1 VSRSSSFIAMFRST
15 QIIITTL
22 LVAVAGICFHIPESS
37 QATTI
42 RSTVKFQPRPAGGL
56 RNSIGDEVSLGI
68 EGVTAVSYNTAF
80 LYGVS
85 SLGSVILRTQDGGR
99 HWQEMMTSDDRS
111 RIRWVGFAN
120 AQVGWAMLEDYWG
133 EAGGPIT
140 LHRTLNGGKTWKAL
154 SMVPT
159 NSRYWALLNIRI
171 FSDQQIQ
178 VDIFDAPDS
187 NETPAQYA
195 FSHKTV
201 DGGKTWQTR
210 SIVYVPNKMQEQ
222 YIKEYQQLI
231 LNRSIG
237 FDGSH
242 WQLAQSSD
250 QDTIL
255 VQRKVSNSGNF
266 DDISIPSDWGY
277 RQGRIVPR

>member
-1 VSRSSSFIAMFRST
+1 VPGSSIFIAMFRST
-15 QIIITTL
+15 KIIITAL
-22 LVAVAGICFHIPESS
+22 LVAGVCFYVSEPVW
-37 QATTI
+37 AATI
-42 RSTVKFQPRPAGGL
+42 RSTVSFQPRPAGGL
-56 RNSIGDEVSLGI
+56 RNSVGDEVSLGI
-68 EGVTAVSYNTAF
+68 EGVAAVNNNIAF

-85 SLGSVILRTQDGGR
+85 SLGSIILRTQDGGR
-99 HWQEMMTSDDRS
+99 HWQEIMASDDRS

-120 AQVGWAMLEDYWG
+120 AQVGWAILEDYWG

-154 SMVPT
+154 SIVPT
-159 NSRYWALLNIRI
+159 NSRYWTLLNIRI

-178 VDIFDAPDS
+178 VDTFDAPDTH
-187 NETPAQYA
+187 ETPSQYA

-201 DGGKTWQTR
+201 DGGKTWQTT
-210 SIVYVPNKMQEQ
+210 SIVYVPNKMQDQ
-222 YIKEYQQLI
+222 YIKERQQLV

-237 FDGSH
+237 FDGSQ

-250 QDTIL
+250 QKTIL
-255 VQRKVSNSGNF
+255 VQQKERNSTNF
-266 DDISIPSDWGY
+266 NEISIPSDWGW